1 MMAKKQLL
9 TVFSKLLLSTCA
21 SVEKTHIGQQELLEA
36 ITAGNPP
43 VIVDVRSQWEYDA
56 GHVPGAIHVPFW
68 WAFSPAQ
75 LQQVK
80 PEEPLV
86 VYCAHGPRAGIAKF
100 ALFLSGYDNIRYLE
114 GHMTAWKEA
123 GLPLQTA
130 PPEPAATALQS
141 RDD

>member
-1 MMAKKQLL
+1 MAKNPLL
-9 TVFSKLLLSTCA
+9 SVFTTLLLSACA
-21 SVEKTHIGQQELLEA
+21 SAEKTYISQQQLLEA

-68 WAFSPAQ
+68 WAFSPKQ
-75 LQQVK
+75 LEQIR
-80 PEEPLV
+80 PEQELV

-100 ALFLSGYDNIRYLE
+100 SLMLSGYDNIRYLQ

-123 GLPLQTA
+123 RLPLQTA
-130 PPEPAATALQS
+130 PVEATASAMQS
-141 RDD
+141 SDD